1 MGKELTLAPEEF
13 ERQGGEEILLPVFR
27 REDILE
33 RILERQ
39 FTFTGED
46 VRKNIL
52 IPFRTERDY
61 ERLAICLRYGPKSI
75 RDPAVITPKI
85 RACVETYFPE
95 GFRLTEE
102 DMKEF
107 DQLLNF
113 VTLSLDKDGEYV
125 GCAHRHPPEQTILI
139 SGEGSD
145 WGFAPTAAT
154 RGAWRIVL
162 HVQAVVAGTVDYH
175 LAVYGLERGE
185 SSDALPSL

>member
-13 ERQGGEEILLPVFR
+13 EKQGGEEILLPVFR

-33 RILERQ
+33 QILQKQ
-39 FTFTGED
+39 FTFTEED

-52 IPFRTERDY
+52 IPFQTERDY
-61 ERLAICLRYGPKSI
+61 ERLAIRLHYGPKSI
-75 RDPAVITPKI
+75 RDPAIIMPKI

-113 VTLSLDKDGEYV
+113 VTLSLDKEGEYV

-139 SGEGSD
+139 SGQGSD
-145 WGFAPTAAT
+145 WGFAPVAAT
-154 RGAWRIVL
+154 KGDWRIVL
-162 HVQAVVAGTVDYH
+162 HVQAVVVGSVDYR

-185 SSDALPSL
+185 SGDALPAL